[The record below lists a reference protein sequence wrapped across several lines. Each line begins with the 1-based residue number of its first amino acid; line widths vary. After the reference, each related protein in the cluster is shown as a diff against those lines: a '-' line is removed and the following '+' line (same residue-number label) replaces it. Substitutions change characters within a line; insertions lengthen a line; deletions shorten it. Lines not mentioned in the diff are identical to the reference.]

1 MVIMATF
8 TIFSLPGWTIENFFV
23 Y

>member
-1 MVIMATF
+1 MATF